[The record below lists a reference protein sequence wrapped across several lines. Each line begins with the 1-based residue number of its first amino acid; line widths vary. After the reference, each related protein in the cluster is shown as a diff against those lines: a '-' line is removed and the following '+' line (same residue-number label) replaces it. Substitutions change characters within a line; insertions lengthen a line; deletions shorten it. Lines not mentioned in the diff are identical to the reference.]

1 MVRADSL
8 AKNVRSLAQCS
19 HFACGCSSV
28 TTVTSGAK
36 SSPHWRIRAS
46 IHFGCGVLHTSLS
59 FALMSESHPTNSK
72 ESPEAKSE
80 GGGAKGSSRP
90 RFFSLPSLRFQE
102 QYVWLMFFA
111 GMDVM
116 LTWYILE
123 RHGGEEVNP
132 VAKRVIDSWGL
143 WGAIG
148 FKFSLL
154 LFVIIASE
162 WIARESLKVAKFLV
176 WFALTISSFPVLYS
190 TTLLIYHWMNPINP

>member
-1 MVRADSL
+1 
-8 AKNVRSLAQCS
+8 
-19 HFACGCSSV
+19 
-28 TTVTSGAK
+28 
-36 SSPHWRIRAS
+36 
-46 IHFGCGVLHTSLS
+46 
-59 FALMSESHPTNSK
+59 MSESHPPSPK
-72 ESPEAKSE
+72 ESPEAKGE
-80 GGGAKGSSRP
+80 GVGAEGISRP
-90 RFFSLPSLRFQE
+90 RFFSLPPLRFQGE
-102 QYVWLMFFA
+102 YVWLMFLA

-132 VAKRVIDSWGL
+132 VAKQVIDSWGL

-162 WIARESLKVAKFLV
+162 WIARENFKVAKFLV

-190 TTLLIYHWMNPINP
+190 GGLLMYHLMNPMS

>member
-1 MVRADSL
+1 
-8 AKNVRSLAQCS
+8 
-19 HFACGCSSV
+19 
-28 TTVTSGAK
+28 
-36 SSPHWRIRAS
+36 
-46 IHFGCGVLHTSLS
+46 
-59 FALMSESHPTNSK
+59 
-72 ESPEAKSE
+72 
-80 GGGAKGSSRP
+80 
-90 RFFSLPSLRFQE
+90 
-102 QYVWLMFFA
+102 MFFA

-132 VAKRVIDSWGL
+132 VAKQVIDSWGL

-154 LFVIIASE
+154 LFVIIACE
-162 WIARESLKVAKFLV
+162 WIARESFKVAKFLV